1 MDIQTTL
8 QHIANGNRQAFALL
22 VERFQR
28 PLFSYLGRMGFT
40 QAQAEDLAQETFTR
54 AWQHLGQYDAQKAEF
69 STWLATWQFVC
80 AGIAAVQWYC
90 PALPHRLC
98 A

>member
-1 MDIQTTL
+1 
-8 QHIANGNRQAFALL
+8 
-22 VERFQR
+22 
-28 PLFSYLGRMGFT
+28 MGFT

-90 PALPHRLC
+90 PALAHRLC
-98 A
+98 ARPLGGIVSHPLREYAADAAARGYLVCR